1 MQVYKERVLDV
12 AVNCGREACRTGVK
26 RFVHMSTAQV
36 YDCDKV
42 REEGGVC
49 IGYQLSPFQIVSH
62 EGSRLQ
68 PWTTLAQFHLKAEQE
83 LEKIDG

>member
-42 REEGGVC
+42 REGGAC
-49 IGYQLSPFQIVSH
+49 IGCQLSSSQIVSH
-62 EGSRLQ
+62 EGSRLE

-83 LEKIDG
+83 LGKIDG

>member
-42 REEGGVC
+42 REEGRGVYWLPTVIISDC
-49 IGYQLSPFQIVSH
+49 ESRGQQTGALDDSSTVPS
-62 EGSRLQ
+62 EGR
-68 PWTTLAQFHLKAEQE
+68 TGAGE
-83 LEKIDG
+83 D

>member
-42 REEGGVC
+42 REEGGCV
-49 IGYQLSPFQIVSH
+49 LNTNSH
-62 EGSRLQ
+62 HFRL
-68 PWTTLAQFHLKAEQE
+68 
-83 LEKIDG
+83 